1 MPFFSLPP
9 FPPTPGSELL
19 ITYLITISSP
29 QLTRTSNRS
38 KKPTAKAQ
46 ECDDETKND
55 LGSQSKFYA
64 LHMSSFTIVLLEQ
77 EWCTILCHEDGRDHT
92 VGSRSLEPEDSD
104 TLKKKDLTVGN
115 TLLWKVRWKRY
126 TATLLEVSGKTF
138 NC

>member
-38 KKPTAKAQ
+38 KKTTAKAQ

-64 LHMSSFTIVLLEQ
+64 LHVFIHNCITRTRMVY
-77 EWCTILCHEDGRDHT
+77 
-92 VGSRSLEPEDSD
+92 
-104 TLKKKDLTVGN
+104 N
-115 TLLWKVRWKRY
+115 TLP
-126 TATLLEVSGKTF
+126 
-138 NC
+138 